1 MSRSPVVLTAVLA
14 LLLAACGGA
23 GDATPP
29 SGEERRAGALA
40 TAAPGELATWAR
52 GRLQAMAAQGRLAPG
67 ALSGLG
73 VAGMPVPVAAPA
85 PGATTSAP
93 ASSRTLV
100 QEDGVDEADLLLV
113 QGRTLHALVRAGE
126 GPGAGLAL
134 LSQALDGDGRLGPA
148 RRVPLASDGDW
159 PQPEGLMSV
168 SGGQA
173 LVAVSRRWD
182 ALAPAALCVD
192 CPGIPPVWLKG
203 GVQVQRVD
211 TRDPGGAVPGDWL
224 AIEGTLVDTRRIGD
238 TLVVVAVHRPV
249 LPVQSLPA
257 TATPAQRAAGIA
269 AVTSAQLL
277 PTLRRNGGAPEPL
290 LRDTDCWLQPDN
302 GSLAVQLTTVTLVNL
317 ADPRLPQTTRCFAGG
332 TEAVYLTTQNLWLAT
347 TRDVPL
353 AERGSSA
360 VPPPPRTLVHQF
372 ALDLAGTGGLAWRG
386 SATVEGHLGWDRE
399 RTSYRFSEH
408 AGHLRVLTY
417 TGASGW
423 ATPDDAATRAASP
436 ARLTVLRAD
445 SAAASADG
453 RTLATVGVL
462 PNERRP
468 AAIGKPG
475 EQVYAVRFAGTRGYV
490 VTFRQVDPLYV
501 MDLADPADPRLA
513 GEVELPGFSQALL
526 PLDGGLLLG
535 LGRDADAAGVL
546 RGLQLALFD
555 VADAAAPRLLQSL
568 TLGQAGSTSALEY
581 ARHGLALRVDGSV
594 ARLALPV
601 ILTEAPWGSQRR
613 GLQTFTVDT
622 AARTLALRSLHG
634 AVDGGASVGWLGD
647 ERAALVDEQVLHLRD
662 GGLAAYGW

>member
-1 MSRSPVVLTAVLA
+1 MSHRVHAVLPVALA

-23 GDATPP
+23 RDAAPP
-29 SGEERRAGALA
+29 SGEQGRAGALA
-40 TAAPGELATWAR
+40 AAAPGELATWAR
-52 GRLQAMAAQGRLAPG
+52 SRLQGLDAQGRLAG
-67 ALSGLG
+67 SAQVG

-85 PGATTSAP
+85 GAAN
-93 ASSRTLV
+93 AAAQARSRTLV
-100 QEDGVDEADLLLV
+100 QEDGVDEADLLLA
-113 QGRTLHALVRAGE
+113 QGRTLHALVRASE
-126 GPGAGLAL
+126 GPGGRLEL
-134 LSQALDGDGRLGPA
+134 LSQDLGGDGRLGAA
-148 RRVPLASDGDW
+148 RRVPLAAGGDW
-159 PQPEGLMSV
+159 LQPEGLLQLA
-168 SGGQA
+168 SGHA
-173 LVAVSRRWD
+173 LAAVSRLWEVVVPEQVCAD
-182 ALAPAALCVD
+182 CITIAPMWAKD
-192 CPGIPPVWLKG
+192 R
-203 GVQVQRVD
+203 VQVQRVD
-211 TRDPGGAVPGDWL
+211 TRDPDRAVPGDWL
-224 AIEGTLVDTRRIGD
+224 SIEGTLVDTRRIGD
-238 TLVVVAVHRPV
+238 TLVVVAVHRPL
-249 LPVQSLPA
+249 LPVQALPTTA
-257 TATPAQRAAGIA
+257 TAAQRAAGIA
-269 AVTSAQLL
+269 AVTAAQLL

-317 ADPRLPQTTRCFAGG
+317 ADARLPQTTRCFAGG

-372 ALDLAGTGGLAWRG
+372 ALDLAGTAGLAWRG
-386 SATVEGHLGWDRE
+386 SAVVEGHLGWDRE

-417 TGASGW
+417 TGTSGW
-423 ATPDDAATRAASP
+423 ASPEDAATRAASP

-468 AAIGKPG
+468 SAIGKPD
-475 EQVYAVRFAGTRGYV
+475 EQVYAVRFAGSRGYV

-501 MDLADPADPRLA
+501 MDLSDPADPRLA
-513 GEVELPGFSQALL
+513 GEVQLPGFSQVLL
-526 PLDGGLLLG
+526 PLNGGLLLG
-535 LGRDADAAGVL
+535 LGRDADAEGQL

-555 VADAAAPRLLQSL
+555 VADAAAPRLLQAL
-568 TLGQAGSTSALEY
+568 TLGQAGSASALEF

-601 ILTEAPWGSQRR
+601 ILTDAPWGGQRR